1 MSETWFNDYI
11 LKNIIYIS
19 SAPSNKDNLVNNK
32 FPAFFMPLNV
42 GCLDII
48 IIINII
54 IQNNHENLD
63 INSIPQMHFE

>member
-1 MSETWFNDYI
+1 MSETWFNDFI

-32 FPAFFMPLNV
+32 FPAFIMPLNV

-54 IQNNHENLD
+54 IQNNHEDLD
-63 INSIPQMHFE
+63 WNSIPQMHFE